1 MTSIFHSSSTN
12 RFLRARARVTS
23 QPKVGRRRTP
33 KRRAVNPKSWL
44 VNRRLGLWM
53 WTAGLLRTKSWRPP
67 SSRSPV
73 RARFIG
79 QPKVESCGLVI
90 FFFHRRWGWWGVR
103 LKKKIRPSVTNPQL
117 PGTHHQ
123 LWITSPHLRWTDVE
137 KWLVIRLRRQSC
149 WWKPGN
155 CRLKTN

>member
-1 MTSIFHSSSTN
+1 MSRAAFIQFLGHARVNYNQPQEPNLRLVDEGWQARWCWFTNQQDWKGKGDTAYQPLPPIEDCWTEGEACVPSCGLSSSST
-12 RFLRARARVTS
+12 FTS
-23 QPKVGRRRTP
+23 KKCPI
-33 KRRAVNPKSWL
+33 KSF
-44 VNRRLGLWM
+44 
-53 WTAGLLRTKSWRPP
+53 
-67 SSRSPV
+67 SSSTSTSGWKDL
-73 RARFIG
+73 IG
-79 QPKVESCGLVI
+79 KWKMKED
-90 FFFHRRWGWWGVR
+90 
-103 LKKKIRPSVTNPQL
+103 NPQL